1 MGDVEGLI
9 SKGDPRRLERLES
22 KEPTHC
28 SFHSEDILEDREGNV
43 WLATSTGVDRFR
55 ASRFH
60 TAVSALSFPA
70 FDTAMTVDSAGI
82 KGLLREDFLQTIREV
97 HRGEKRI
104 HPQVAAELAQR
115 CDDASLTAREV
126 EVLDLVA
133 AGKSNKR
140 IAAKLNINEE
150 TVKSHI
156 RNILAKLKA
165 SDRTHAVTL
174 GLRRGVI
181 SLSS

>member
-1 MGDVEGLI
+1 
-9 SKGDPRRLERLES
+9 
-22 KEPTHC
+22 
-28 SFHSEDILEDREGNV
+28 
-43 WLATSTGVDRFR
+43 
-55 ASRFH
+55 
-60 TAVSALSFPA
+60 
-70 FDTAMTVDSAGI
+70 MTVDSAGI

-156 RNILAKLKA
+156 RNILAKPKA
-165 SDRTHAVTL
+165 SDRTDAVTL